1 MRLHLLLLN
10 QADMLKFAL
19 PFCLLLMAYAGTS
32 QVTDSTKLKTTT
44 EAPKPAEKK
53 WYENISLR
61 GYAQVRYNGLL
72 ETNENLGCEQCD
84 KSWGGNNGIFIRR
97 MRLVIY
103 GHLTKRVYFYLQPD
117 FASSTG
123 VSGGQTH
130 FAQIRDAYF
139 DIGLDN
145 ESEFRIRIGQ
155 SKVPYGFENMQ
166 SSQNRLPFDRDD
178 ALNSAVANERD
189 LGAIAYWAPKKYR
202 DLFSD
207 LVKSGLKG
215 TGDYGVVG
223 LGIYNGQ
230 TANQPELNDNF
241 HVVGRVTYP
250 FHLKDQ
256 IMEGGIQ
263 AYTGKYVV
271 SNLSAGV
278 KTNADKNYTDQR
290 VAASLVLYPKPFGFQ
305 AEYNV
310 GKGPE
315 YNKVTDSIEV
325 QNLKGGYIL
334 VNYQWKLKSQIL
346 FPYARWQY
354 YDGGKKQEK
363 DARSYE
369 VKELE
374 FGLEWQPMKQFEFV
388 AAYVISDRTYED
400 HTKPDNHQEGNLLRL
415 QAQLNF

>member
-1 MRLHLLLLN
+1 MFKHVLPFILLLISAIGN
-10 QADMLKFAL
+10 AQVAD
-19 PFCLLLMAYAGTS
+19 TS
-32 QVTDSTKLKTTT
+32 SSKATAET
-44 EAPKPAEKK
+44 PKPAEKK
-53 WYENISLR
+53 WYETIALR
-61 GYAQVRYNGLL
+61 GYAQIRYNGLL
-72 ETNENLGCEQCD
+72 ETNEDLGCEACD
-84 KSWGGNNGIFIRR
+84 KSWGGNNGFFIRR
-97 MRLVIY
+97 MRLVFY
-103 GHLTKRVYFYLQPD
+103 GHLSKRVYFYFQPD

-123 VSGGQTH
+123 VAGGQIH

-139 DIGLDN
+139 DLGLDA

-189 LGAIAYWAPKKYR
+189 LGAMLYWAPKKYK
-202 DLFSD
+202 DMFSD
-207 LVKSGLKG
+207 FVKSGLKG

-250 FHLKDQ
+250 FPLGKQ
-256 IMEGGIQ
+256 TLEAGIQ

-271 SNLSAGV
+271 ANLSPSV
-278 KTNADKNYTDQR
+278 KTNADRNYTDQR
-290 VAASLVLYPKPFGFQ
+290 IAGSVTLYPKPFGLQ
-305 AEYNV
+305 AEYNI

-325 QNLKGGYIL
+325 QDLKGGYVLI
-334 VNYQWKLKSQIL
+334 NYMWKLNSQIL
-346 FPYARWQY
+346 FPYARYQY
-354 YDGGKKQEK
+354 YDGGKKLER
-363 DARSYE
+363 DARSYL

>member
-1 MRLHLLLLN
+1 MFRNIIALLLVVAATSGFA
-10 QADMLKFAL
+10 QVADSAAIKAS
-19 PFCLLLMAYAGTS
+19 A
-32 QVTDSTKLKTTT
+32 

-53 WYENISLR
+53 WYDNISLR
-61 GYAQVRYNGLL
+61 GYVQVRYNGLL
-72 ETNENLGCEQCD
+72 ETNEDLGCEQCD
-84 KSWGGNNGIFIRR
+84 KSWGGNNGFFIRR
-97 MRLVIY
+97 ARLVIY
-103 GHLTKRVYFYLQPD
+103 GHLSKRVFFYLQPD

-123 VSGGQTH
+123 LPGGPGH

-139 DIGLDN
+139 DVGIDP
-145 ESEFRIRIGQ
+145 ESALRIRIGQ

-166 SSQNRLPFDRDD
+166 SSQNRLPFDRND
-178 ALNSAVANERD
+178 ALNSAVFNERD
-189 LGAIAYWAPKKYR
+189 LGAFLYWAPKKYR

-215 TGDYGVVG
+215 SGDYGVVG
-223 LGIYNGQ
+223 FGLYNGQ
-230 TANQPELNDNF
+230 TANMPELNDNF

-250 FHLKDQ
+250 FHLNDY
-256 IMEGGIQ
+256 IVEAGIQ
-263 AYTGKYVV
+263 GYTGKYVLSVV
-271 SNLSAGV
+271 SPGV
-278 KTNADKNYTDQR
+278 KVTADRNYTDQR
-290 VAASLVLYPKPFGFQ
+290 VAASLIVYPKPFGLQ
-305 AEYNV
+305 AEYNI

-325 QNLKGGYIL
+325 QDLKGGYVL
-334 VNYQWKLKSQIL
+334 VNYMWKLHNQIL

-354 YDGGKKQEK
+354 YDGGKKQER

-400 HTKPDNHQEGNLLRL
+400 HLKPDNHQEGNLLRL